1 MALTQTETRT
11 AAAIAEDRLR
21 LAAQVQN
28 MRDEM
33 VSASDEVRAEKAA
46 DFQSLVNQLE
56 NCDNEY
62 QLVAALENAN
72 RMVEKLSRQPDR
84 AKAQVYNPGLH
95 RPAQVTADGQVI
107 DFGGLGEY
115 GDKAALRSPEYHKA
129 FHALLAARGHVEL
142 IKSSNHRNMLEVYGK
157 GGETGLSL
165 NEFYMP
171 FAKDMTLGTTTNGT
185 NTVDPDFRF
194 DIIVGRTITPVM
206 SRICRVITTNVNQVT
221 FPKDNNTNNITTSP
235 QYGTTFRPYK
245 GETVNTTLSK
255 LDTGPFGQLT
265 IPVNTG
271 TMFTDVSADF
281 FSDVAGINSYI
292 QTEASKAF
300 AAVVDNEVI
309 NGNTTITE
317 AEGIIANSSVG
328 ITKTGS
334 NNTLTAAK
342 IQDAYFAFN
351 SAYSQNLAW
360 VMRRGTH
367 GKVANLLDGQN
378 RPLFLG
384 SMDSGYVQGPTP
396 TLLGAPIYYN
406 EFVPASGASTPKSII
421 VGDFNEY
428 ILLLRQGFTVMI
440 DDQSMMYANRIRIT
454 CKYRFGGAVR
464 DPRAFQIV
472 QELV

>member
-1 MALTQTETRT
+1 
-11 AAAIAEDRLR
+11 
-21 LAAQVQN
+21 
-28 MRDEM
+28 
-33 VSASDEVRAEKAA
+33 
-46 DFQSLVNQLE
+46 
-56 NCDNEY
+56 
-62 QLVAALENAN
+62 
-72 RMVEKLSRQPDR
+72 
-84 AKAQVYNPGLH
+84 
-95 RPAQVTADGQVI
+95 
-107 DFGGLGEY
+107 
-115 GDKAALRSPEYHKA
+115 
-129 FHALLAARGHVEL
+129 
-142 IKSSNHRNMLEVYGK
+142 
-157 GGETGLSL
+157 
-165 NEFYMP
+165 
-171 FAKDMTLGTTTNGT
+171 
-185 NTVDPDFRF
+185 
-194 DIIVGRTITPVM
+194 M
-206 SRICRVITTNVNQVT
+206 SRIARVITTNVNQVT

-300 AAVVDNEVI
+300 AAVVDNECI
-309 NGNTTITE
+309 NGVTASTE
-317 AEGIIANSSVG
+317 AEGIISNASVG

-406 EFVPASGASTPKSII
+406 EFVPADRKS
-421 VGDFNEY
+421 V
-428 ILLLRQGFTVMI
+428 V
-440 DDQSMMYANRIRIT
+440 
-454 CKYRFGGAVR
+454 
-464 DPRAFQIV
+464 
-472 QELV
+472 